1 MRALAI
7 LLALTLTAPV
17 AAQSPETVRCFD
29 SERVLPA
36 GVYWADIGWYELHLD
51 CPRPTV
57 AVVAALSTR
66 APVLER
72 AARAARATVIAPGYP
87 WVVHA
92 RTAGLDADGVAVVL
106 GQFAERA
113 DAERW
118 MAAHRVSARLV
129 PVLPMSEALARA
141 HVDASP
147 PIPEVTHVT
156 APAPVPAYDARDLRA
171 IERTWTDTY
180 AEDPD
185 SQAHRRRRAAR
196 LARLTPACRVA
207 PDRVFVIP
215 ALARSSRL
223 DSRAWRPVRCGRR
236 VAWIALEATQTDAV
250 AWTDR
255 SGASFIT
262 QVALVA
268 CDVPTHRTWRIAAQR
283 RRASPSAAG
292 GGC

>member
-36 GVYWADIGWYELHLD
+36 GVYWADIGWYQLHLA

-57 AVVAALSTR
+57 AVVSGLSTR

-92 RTAGLDADGVAVVL
+92 RDAGLDADGVAVVL

-141 HVDASP
+141 HVDAG
-147 PIPEVTHVT
+147 PIPEVTHSPPPRRSPPT
-156 APAPVPAYDARDLRA
+156 TRA
-171 IERTWTDTY
+171 ISGRSRGPGPTPTPRIPIRRRTG
-180 AEDPD
+180 ASVQPD
-185 SQAHRRRRAAR
+185 S
-196 LARLTPACRVA
+196 LA
-207 PDRVFVIP
+207 
-215 ALARSSRL
+215 
-223 DSRAWRPVRCGRR
+223 
-236 VAWIALEATQTDAV
+236 
-250 AWTDR
+250 
-255 SGASFIT
+255 
-262 QVALVA
+262 
-268 CDVPTHRTWRIAAQR
+268 
-283 RRASPSAAG
+283 
-292 GGC
+292 